1 MKRLSYLVTLS
12 VIALLV
18 LAPVAGAQ
26 QDQGVVSVPIQ
37 DVVTVS
43 IHDFSFDPSQ
53 TTVAPGTVVMWTNND
68 NVSHTVTADDGSF
81 DSETLNP
88 GDSFMVVFEGSG
100 TVSYHCEIHP
110 FMTGSVTVSE
120 GSGGSTAPTTGEPA
134 GGTTD
139 MSSGMDMGSSY

>member
-1 MKRLSYLVTLS
+1 MRRLSYLVTLS
-12 VIALLV
+12 IVALLM

-43 IHDFSFDPSQ
+43 IHDFSFDPAQ
-53 TTVAPGTVVMWTNND
+53 TTVAPGTVVMWSNDD
-68 NVSHTVTADDGSF
+68 NVAHTVTADDGSF

-88 GDSFMVVFEGSG
+88 GDSFMVMFEGSG

-110 FMTGSVTVSE
+110 SMMGSVTVSE
-120 GSGGSTAPTTGEPA
+120 NSGGSATPTTGEPA
-134 GGTTD
+134 GGSTD
-139 MSSGMDMGSSY
+139 MSSGY